1 MGKLAIGNTCV
12 IFVDCLVEIVV
23 YCKACVIGHYA
34 FVESYNGF

>member
-1 MGKLAIGNTCV
+1 MRNLAIGNTV